1 MHPQPAQGTT
11 TMSNQDPRNS
21 TFAPVSAFSK
31 QMVLNTVQRDH
42 EAERLAL
49 TYLNRKAPD
58 LLGMI
63 MGHIL

>member
-1 MHPQPAQGTT
+1 
-11 TMSNQDPRNS
+11 MSNQDPRNS

-58 LLGMI
+58 LVAMVLG
-63 MGHIL
+63 GVL